1 MLFSDKDD
9 RIEKYKRIRSV
20 AQQLTDRLQ
29 KHLPKFALLR
39 AAKDLGLM
47 GPKGILT
54 FDVESETSFF
64 IDRSFFDI
72 YWEGKNLIGHFIE
85 SEDYEQLTAEEQ
97 LVVQGMTQTYYS
109 LFENV
114 EVNRYDAT
122 LKLVD
127 LLGEETFTI
136 TDINMSQTALE
147 GYLQATRITK
157 KGDFYMTTGA
167 SCPFAPNQ
175 KEILLEGL
183 RKRPKR
189 VGKKRKSPQIL
200 KPSDY
205 SAYFFRQYKR
215 ISKIR
220 FSSVEDIE

>member
-1 MLFSDKDD
+1 MLFSEKDE
-9 RIEKYKRIRSV
+9 RIEKYKRIRRV

-29 KHLPKFALLR
+29 KHLPKFALVR
-39 AAKDLGLM
+39 AAKDLDFM

-54 FDVESETSFF
+54 FDLEEETSFF
-64 IDRSFFDI
+64 IDRCFFDI

-85 SEDYEQLTAEEQ
+85 SDDYEQLTAEEQ

-109 LFENV
+109 LFENL
-114 EVNRYDAT
+114 EVNRSEAT

-136 TDINMSQTALE
+136 TDINMSQTASE
-147 GYLQATRITK
+147 GYIQATRISK
-157 KGDFYMTTGA
+157 KGDIYMTTGA

-175 KEILLEGL
+175 KEILIEGL
-183 RKRPKR
+183 RKRTKR
-189 VGKKRKSPQIL
+189 VGKKRKSSQIL
-200 KPSDY
+200 KSSDY

-220 FSSVEDIE
+220 FSSVEGIE

>member
-1 MLFSDKDD
+1 
-9 RIEKYKRIRSV
+9 
-20 AQQLTDRLQ
+20 
-29 KHLPKFALLR
+29 
-39 AAKDLGLM
+39 
-47 GPKGILT
+47 
-54 FDVESETSFF
+54 
-64 IDRSFFDI
+64 
-72 YWEGKNLIGHFIE
+72 
-85 SEDYEQLTAEEQ
+85 
-97 LVVQGMTQTYYS
+97 MTQTYYS

-114 EVNRYDAT
+114 EINRFDAT

-157 KGDFYMTTGA
+157 KGDLYMTTGA

-183 RKRPKR
+183 RKRTKR
-189 VGKKRKSPQIL
+189 VGKKRKPPQIL

-215 ISKIR
+215 ISKVR
-220 FSSVEDIE
+220 FSSVEDIR